1 MNKETTEQTDELETI
16 ITELTKLNEL
26 IYTGYSIDTMSRF
39 VDEGN
44 VMEIGKFLQELVSRN
59 DGGNIRLHLVVS

>member
-1 MNKETTEQTDELETI
+1 MNKEIMEQTDSLESI

-26 IYTGYSIDTMSRF
+26 IYTGYSIDSMSRF
-39 VDEGN
+39 VTEDN
-44 VMEIGKFLQELVSRN
+44 VMEIGKYLQEIVLRN

>member
-1 MNKETTEQTDELETI
+1 MEQTDSLESI

-26 IYTGYSIDTMSRF
+26 IYTGYSIDSMSRF
-39 VDEGN
+39 VTEDN
-44 VMEIGKFLQELVSRN
+44 VMEIGKYLQEIVLRN

>member
-26 IYTGYSIDTMSRF
+26 NYTGYSIDTMSRF
-39 VDEGN
+39 ITEDN
-44 VMEIGKFLQELVSRN
+44 VTQITGYLRELVHTTDR
-59 DGGNIRLHLVVS
+59 NIRMHLIIS

>member
-1 MNKETTEQTDELETI
+1 MEQTDSLESI

-39 VDEGN
+39 VTEGN
-44 VMEIGKFLQELVSRN
+44 VMEIGKYLQEIVLRN